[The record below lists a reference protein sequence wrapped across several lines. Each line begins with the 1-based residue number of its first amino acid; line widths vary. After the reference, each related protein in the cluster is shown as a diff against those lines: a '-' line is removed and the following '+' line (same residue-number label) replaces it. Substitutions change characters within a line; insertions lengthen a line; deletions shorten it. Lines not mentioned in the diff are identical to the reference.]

1 MNFKK
6 IGHPNRIL
14 IDVDNAYYDRLK
26 LSGYPYYICM
36 IRMEMRWIGSRGIW
50 FTSKRITKIIWSNYL
65 RKTGPFF
72 LLLKTIGMETIKK
85 WETFSLFLVFGI
97 VAAGSFLKSI
107 PIALL
112 IFGFGLLVQGYIIYL
127 YKKNDLLQV
136 YLKNKAGALIGGILL
151 LGFFLLKDGIWRVS

>member
-1 MNFKK
+1 
-6 IGHPNRIL
+6 
-14 IDVDNAYYDRLK
+14 
-26 LSGYPYYICM
+26 
-36 IRMEMRWIGSRGIW
+36 
-50 FTSKRITKIIWSNYL
+50 
-65 RKTGPFF
+65 
-72 LLLKTIGMETIKK
+72 METIKK

-151 LGFFLLKDGIWRVS
+151 LGFFLLKDGI